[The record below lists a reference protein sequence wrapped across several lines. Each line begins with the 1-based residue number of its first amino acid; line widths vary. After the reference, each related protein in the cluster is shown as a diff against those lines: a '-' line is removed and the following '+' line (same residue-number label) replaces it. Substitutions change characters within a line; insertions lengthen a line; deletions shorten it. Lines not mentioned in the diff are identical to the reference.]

1 MKMTKDMA
9 AFRAVA
15 QARLDQIFADRYAA
29 ILGPLQAIHERK
41 AAEARQVI
49 ASGVTSLL
57 LAPEAKRRG
66 LDEKALAAQVMIRAD
81 RQAAQIGALEAERQ
95 DAQAEIAAAE
105 SPAELDS
112 IIAAH
117 GG

>member
-1 MKMTKDMA
+1 MTKDMA
-9 AFRAVA
+9 PFRTVA
-15 QARLDQIFADRYAA
+15 QARLDRIFADRYAA
-29 ILGPLQAIHERK
+29 ILGPMHAIHTRK

-49 ASGVTSLL
+49 ASGVSSLP

-66 LDEKALAAQVMIRAD
+66 IAERTLAEQVMACAD

-95 DAQAEIAAAE
+95 DAQAEIAAAR

-112 IIAAH
+112 VIAAH

>member
-1 MKMTKDMA
+1 MKMTKDMT

-15 QARLDQIFADRYAA
+15 EARLNKIFAERHAA
-29 ILGPLQAIHERK
+29 ILGPLYAVHARK
-41 AAEARQVI
+41 AADAACVV
-49 ASGVTSLL
+49 ASDVSSLL

-66 LDEKALAAQVMIRAD
+66 VSEKTLAAQVLIRAN
-81 RQAAQIGALEAERQ
+81 RQSAILGLLEAERQ
-95 DAQAEIAAAE
+95 DAQAEIAAAK

-112 IIAAH
+112 ILAVH